1 MWTKRFLRKH
11 KNSSGPTEIPS
22 ENEIPV
28 LEDDDVVGSIREDGV
43 PSTGPVIRIEKPG
56 SGPTFKVEPN
66 KSHPD
71 FVRRDLAMPIMYFL
85 LATYLVTL
93 GTFVG
98 ARLLGRS
105 DLFSSN
111 DLAAAI
117 AGISGL
123 QGLAAAVMGFYF
135 GTTSKDKNTKE

>member
-1 MWTKRFLRKH
+1 MWIKRFIPGFKSNPELPPELPDDQITVFQDEIDDH
-11 KNSSGPTEIPS
+11 LTVPGSGA
-22 ENEIPV
+22 
-28 LEDDDVVGSIREDGV
+28 
-43 PSTGPVIRIEKPG
+43 VIRLETPG
-56 SGPTFKVEPN
+56 SGPTFKVEKN

-85 LATYLVTL
+85 LATYLITL

-98 ARLLGRS
+98 ARLWSRS
-105 DLFSSN
+105 DLFSSE

-135 GTTSKDKNTKE
+135 GTTSKDKSDPKE